1 MVRPLKKR
9 KFLPDTE
16 PYNAITPHTTKI
28 VEADRE
34 TRIELPF
41 SLVFE
46 SLAYIG
52 VVLRETW
59 HVRPHYHE
67 HFELCYVS
75 EGQGWFAIEEF
86 SYKVKQGDLFLTKPG
101 EVHQGAAAGDLPF
114 RLSYLGFQLDKMS
127 TLELS
132 YYQLGS
138 HRVVPD
144 SEGIIKGILEAIF
157 NELQSEQ
164 KHRQEMA
171 QGLFLQLLVHLLR
184 TYEHSTLVQDGAP
197 GVFSPLLRQVLYHVH
212 TEIGNGHGIDELALS
227 VHVSRSH
234 LTHEFKRAMGVSLGQ
249 YLRALCLDWA
259 KLYLRETSD
268 TVSSIAERL
277 RFSSIHTFSIFF
289 KRHVG
294 MSPQEYRRQTMSSI
308 SQMFKEK
315 A

>member
-1 MVRPLKKR
+1 MKR
-9 KFLPDTE
+9 STFLPDAE
-16 PYNAITPHTTKI
+16 PYKAITPHTTKV
-28 VEADRE
+28 VEAE
-34 TRIELPF
+34 KEIRIELPF
-41 SLVFE
+41 SLLFE

-127 TLELS
+127 TLELD

-144 SEGIIKGILEAIF
+144 QEGIIKGILEVIF
-157 NELQSEQ
+157 EVLQGQQ
-164 KHRQEMA
+164 KHRLEMIK
-171 QGLFLQLLVHLLR
+171 GLFLQFLVHLLR
-184 TYEHSTLVQDGAP
+184 IYEHSPFVQHEAP
-197 GVFSPLLRQVLYHVH
+197 IVFSPLLRQVLYQIHA
-212 TEIGNGHGIDELALS
+212 EIGNGHGIDDLALR

-234 LTHEFKRAMGVSLGQ
+234 LAREFKHAMGVSLGH
-249 YLRALCLDWA
+249 YLRSLCLDWA
-259 KLYLRETSD
+259 KLYLRETPD
-268 TVSSIAERL
+268 TVSSIAERFH
-277 RFSSIHTFSIFF
+277 FSSIHTFSIFF
-289 KRHVG
+289 KRHMG
-294 MSPQEYRRQTMSSI
+294 LSPQEYRRQANKIFHESNV
-308 SQMFKEK
+308 
-315 A
+315 